1 VVATDDTLRID
12 AVSMDRRHPANRSPT
27 TALMHPDVQSLLAVQ
42 HDDLEIYGLESR
54 LAALAPRLAALEN
67 ERARAAQ
74 ELDRA
79 GKGVEIEEARLRE
92 AQRRVETHRQ
102 LLERSQRQYESVTSP
117 REASAA
123 LTQLEQTKRMADDS
137 ERDAAQVQGR
147 LNEMRHHVADL
158 EAALAD
164 VERRQTDARA
174 ALDAERGE
182 IEAELSR
189 ARDVRSRTAQAVP
202 RAMLT
207 KYDKVRSRRRAETL
221 FPLRGPSCSACDT
234 AIPTQRRAVMAASG
248 TIEMCEGCG
257 ALLYAG
263 E

>member
-1 VVATDDTLRID
+1 
-12 AVSMDRRHPANRSPT
+12 
-27 TALMHPDVQSLLAVQ
+27 MHPDVQSLLAVQ
-42 HDDLEIYGLESR
+42 QDDLEIYGFESR
-54 LAALAPRLAALEN
+54 LAALAPRLAALES

-79 GKGVEIEEARLRE
+79 RRAVEADEARHRE
-92 AQRRVETHRQ
+92 AMLKVETHRQ
-102 LLERSQRQYESVTSP
+102 LVERSQRQYESVTSP
-117 REASAA
+117 REANAA
-123 LTQLEQTKRMADDS
+123 MTQLEQTKRMADES
-137 ERDAAQVQGR
+137 ERDASQILGR
-147 LNEMRHHVADL
+147 IGEMRHHVAEL

-164 VERRQTDARA
+164 VEHRQSETRA
-174 ALDAERGE
+174 ALDAERAE
-182 IEAELSR
+182 IEAEIAQARAKRDETSR
-189 ARDVRSRTAQAVP
+189 AVP
-202 RAMLT
+202 KAMLA

>member
-1 VVATDDTLRID
+1 
-12 AVSMDRRHPANRSPT
+12 
-27 TALMHPDVQSLLAVQ
+27 MHPDVQSLLAVQ
-42 HDDLEIYGLESR
+42 QDDLEVYALESR

-79 GKGVEIEEARLRE
+79 RKAIEADETRHRE
-92 AQRRVETHRQ
+92 AMLKVDTHRQ
-102 LLERSQRQYESVTSP
+102 LVERSQRQYESVTSP
-117 REASAA
+117 REANAA
-123 LTQLEQTKRMADDS
+123 MTQLEQTKRMAEDS
-137 ERDAAQVQGR
+137 ERDASQILGR
-147 LNEMRHHVADL
+147 IGEMRHHVAEL
-158 EAALAD
+158 ETALAD
-164 VERRQTDARA
+164 VEHRQADTRA
-174 ALDAERGE
+174 ALDTERAE
-182 IEAELSR
+182 IEAEI
-189 ARDVRSRTAQAVP
+189 AQARSKRDETARAVP
-202 RAMLT
+202 KPMLA

>member
-1 VVATDDTLRID
+1 
-12 AVSMDRRHPANRSPT
+12 
-27 TALMHPDVQSLLAVQ
+27 MHPDVQSLLAVQ
-42 HDDLEIYGLESR
+42 RDDLEVYALESR

-79 GKGVEIEEARLRE
+79 RKAIEADETRHRE
-92 AQRRVETHRQ
+92 AMLKVDTHRQ
-102 LLERSQRQYESVTSP
+102 LVERSQRQYESVTSP
-117 REASAA
+117 REANAA
-123 LTQLEQTKRMADDS
+123 MTQLEQTKRMADDS
-137 ERDAAQVQGR
+137 ERDASQILGR
-147 LNEMRHHVADL
+147 IGEMRHHVAEL
-158 EAALAD
+158 ETGLAD
-164 VERRQTDARA
+164 VEHRQADTRA
-174 ALDAERGE
+174 ALDAERAE
-182 IEAELSR
+182 IEAEI
-189 ARDVRSRTAQAVP
+189 AQARAKRDETARAVP
-202 RAMLT
+202 KPMLA

>member
-1 VVATDDTLRID
+1 
-12 AVSMDRRHPANRSPT
+12 M
-27 TALMHPDVQSLLAVQ
+27 MHPDVQSLLAVQ
-42 HDDLEIYGLESR
+42 QDDLEVYALESR

-79 GKGVEIEEARLRE
+79 RKAIEADESRHRE
-92 AQRRVETHRQ
+92 AMLKVDTHRQ
-102 LLERSQRQYESVTSP
+102 LVERSQRQYESVTSP
-117 REASAA
+117 REANAA
-123 LTQLEQTKRMADDS
+123 MTQLEQTKRMADDS
-137 ERDAAQVQGR
+137 ERDASQILGR
-147 LNEMRHHVADL
+147 IGEMRHHVAEL
-158 EAALAD
+158 ETGLAD
-164 VERRQTDARA
+164 VEHRQADTRA
-174 ALDAERGE
+174 ALDAERAE
-182 IEAELSR
+182 IEAEI
-189 ARDVRSRTAQAVP
+189 AQARAKRDETARAVP
-202 RAMLT
+202 KPMLA

>member
-1 VVATDDTLRID
+1 
-12 AVSMDRRHPANRSPT
+12 
-27 TALMHPDVQSLLAVQ
+27 MHPDVQSLLAVQ
-42 HDDLEIYGLESR
+42 QDDLEIYALETQ
-54 LAALAPRLAALEN
+54 LAALAPRLAALES

-79 GKGVEIEEARLRE
+79 RKAVEADETRHRE
-92 AQRRVETHRQ
+92 AMHKLETHRQ
-102 LLERSQRQYESVTSP
+102 LVERSQRQYESVTSP
-117 REASAA
+117 REANAA
-123 LTQLEQTKRMADDS
+123 MTQLEQTKRMADDS
-137 ERDAAQVQGR
+137 ERDASQILGR
-147 LNEMRHHVADL
+147 IGEMRHHVAGL
-158 EAALAD
+158 ETALAD
-164 VERRQTDARA
+164 VERRQAETRA
-174 ALDAERGE
+174 ALDSERAE
-182 IEAELSR
+182 IEAEIAQAR
-189 ARDVRSRTAQAVP
+189 AKRDQTARAVP
-202 RAMLT
+202 RPMLA

>member
-1 VVATDDTLRID
+1 
-12 AVSMDRRHPANRSPT
+12 
-27 TALMHPDVQSLLAVQ
+27 MHPDVQSLLAVQ
-42 HDDLEIYGLESR
+42 QDDLEIYSLEAR
-54 LAALAPRLAALEN
+54 LAALAPRLAALES

-79 GKGVEIEEARLRE
+79 RKSVEADEARHRDAMLK
-92 AQRRVETHRQ
+92 VDTHRQ
-102 LLERSQRQYESVTSP
+102 LVERSQRQYESVTSP
-117 REASAA
+117 REATAA
-123 LTQLEQTKRMADDS
+123 MTQLEQTKRMVEES
-137 ERDAAQVQGR
+137 ERDASQILGR
-147 LNEMRHHVADL
+147 IGEMRHHVAAL
-158 EAALAD
+158 ETALAE
-164 VERRQTDARA
+164 VEHRQSDTRA
-174 ALDAERGE
+174 TLDSERAEIEGE
-182 IEAELSR
+182 IAK
-189 ARDVRSRTAQAVP
+189 AHAKRDRTAQAVP
-202 RAMLT
+202 RTMLA

>member
-1 VVATDDTLRID
+1 
-12 AVSMDRRHPANRSPT
+12 M
-27 TALMHPDVQSLLAVQ
+27 MHPDVQSLLAVQ
-42 HDDLEIYGLESR
+42 QDDLEVYALESR

-79 GKGVEIEEARLRE
+79 RKAIEADESRHRE
-92 AQRRVETHRQ
+92 AMLKVDTHRQ
-102 LLERSQRQYESVTSP
+102 LVERSQRQYESVTSP
-117 REASAA
+117 REANAA
-123 LTQLEQTKRMADDS
+123 MTQLEQTKRMADDS
-137 ERDAAQVQGR
+137 ERDASQILGR
-147 LNEMRHHVADL
+147 IGEMRHHVAEL
-158 EAALAD
+158 ETALAD
-164 VERRQTDARA
+164 VEHRQADTRA
-174 ALDAERGE
+174 ALDTERAE
-182 IEAELSR
+182 IEAEI
-189 ARDVRSRTAQAVP
+189 AQARAKRDETARAVP
-202 RAMLT
+202 KPMLA